1 MSARKKVLGIG
12 APRLA
17 TAEFAALREIADVH
31 WFTPVDHAQVCAEVA
46 RLCAQH
52 GPFDAAYVLFG
63 TAKYSPFTEAML
75 APLFPGC
82 GLFASGGA
90 GYDDVPTAW
99 LAKQGAYA
107 ANTPTAVT
115 NATADMAVFL
125 TLAALRNTTQA
136 EMNVRSG
143 KWRDGLELTD
153 DPEGKTFGIFGIG
166 KIGQATA
173 KKVQALGMDVI
184 YSSRTR
190 LPEAEEKSLGLTFVS
205 EDELLTRADILSLH
219 CPLTSAT
226 RRWLNAERIA
236 KMKDGAYIVNTARGD
251 IIDEPALKSALESR
265 KLSHAGLDVF
275 VGEPNP
281 DPWFTKSPY
290 VTVQPHF
297 GAFTKVNDTYR
308 RAPGSGQCAHV
319 PRDGQAEIP
328 GKRAVEGV

>member
-1 MSARKKVLGIG
+1 MSPRKQVLGIG

-17 TAEFAALREIADVH
+17 TAEFASLQEIADVH
-31 WFTPVDHAQVCAEVA
+31 WFTPVDHAQCIAEVA
-46 RLCAQH
+46 RLCAEK

-63 TAKYSPFTEAML
+63 TAKYSPFTETML

-90 GYDDVPTAW
+90 GYDDIPTAW
-99 LAKQGAYA
+99 LASKGAYA

-136 EMNVRSG
+136 EMNVRAG

-153 DPEGKTFGIFGIG
+153 DPMGKTFGIFGIG

-173 KKVQALGMDVI
+173 RKIQALGMDVI
-184 YSSRTR
+184 YNSRTR
-190 LPEAEEKSLGLTFVS
+190 LPEADEKTLNLTYVS
-205 EDELLTRADILSLH
+205 EDELLARSDVLSLH
-219 CPLTSAT
+219 CPLTPDT
-226 RRWLNAERIA
+226 RGWLNADRIA
-236 KMKDGAYIVNTARGD
+236 KMKDGAYIVNTSRGD
-251 IIDEPALKSALESR
+251 IIDEPALKAALESR
-265 KLSHAGLDVF
+265 KLAHAALDVF

-281 DPWFTKSPY
+281 DPWFTSSPY

-297 GAFTKVNDTYR
+297 GAFTKGTIHTGERQVLDNVRTFLETGKPRYPVNEPVRT
-308 RAPGSGQCAHV
+308 
-319 PRDGQAEIP
+319 
-328 GKRAVEGV
+328 

>member
-153 DPEGKTFGIFGIG
+153 DPEGKTFGIFGGQHSLVVFVRKLMQHTTGIR

-190 LPEAEEKSLGLTFVS
+190 LPEAGKL
-205 EDELLTRADILSLH
+205 
-219 CPLTSAT
+219 
-226 RRWLNAERIA
+226 
-236 KMKDGAYIVNTARGD
+236 
-251 IIDEPALKSALESR
+251 LESMR
-265 KLSHAGLDVF
+265 LM
-275 VGEPNP
+275 
-281 DPWFTKSPY
+281 
-290 VTVQPHF
+290 QPF
-297 GAFTKVNDTYR
+297 
-308 RAPGSGQCAHV
+308 
-319 PRDGQAEIP
+319 
-328 GKRAVEGV
+328 